1 MSDGPAARP
10 GRGGRRF
17 LVTFA
22 VLALAAGVGVRVWGK
37 LPLPWN
43 MRTSVAAPTPTPS
56 APVAVQ
62 PGGAQSGSAP
72 SPAGPAGPPTAAQQT
87 AERVRAANAAID
99 KMFTAGLDADDLSDL
114 KSRLAAL
121 RADGAPADAERL
133 AVKAQKL
140 IIAEA
145 EANFARGEIQTGVAR
160 YKAAITL
167 HDEAKGREA
176 LAEALRARAMTAL
189 TEGKDALLA
198 VRWARERVALNND
211 ETTHAL
217 LADMLYAAH
226 EYKDSVDEYRIALAG
241 HPDDDSLKRGL
252 ERARK
257 KLGAEKVAARPRAKA
272 RVAEK
277 VAGAEEPAEGDA
289 PEPAK
294 SPPPS
299 ATTETTAD
307 EQK

>member
-1 MSDGPAARP
+1 
-10 GRGGRRF
+10 
-17 LVTFA
+17 
-22 VLALAAGVGVRVWGK
+22 VGVRVWGK

-43 MRTSVAAPTPTPS
+43 MRTSVAAPAPTPS
-56 APVAVQ
+56 APVAAQ
-62 PGGAQSGSAP
+62 PGGAQPGGAQP
-72 SPAGPAGPPTAAQQT
+72 GGTQPGAGQSPAVPAAPPTAAQQA
-87 AERVRAANAAID
+87 AERVRAAKAAIE
-99 KMFTAGLDADDLSDL
+99 KMFTAGLDFDDLSDL

-121 RADGAPADAERL
+121 SADGTPADAEGL

-145 EANFARGEIQTGVAR
+145 EANFEQGEIQTGVAR

-167 HDEAKGREA
+167 HDETKGRDA
-176 LAEALRARAMTAL
+176 LAEVIRTRAMKAL
-189 TEGKDALLA
+189 TEREDPSLA
-198 VRWARERVALNND
+198 VRWAREGVALNNA
-211 ETTHAL
+211 EKTHAL

-257 KLGAEKVAARPRAKA
+257 KLGAEKAAARPRPKA
-272 RVAEK
+272 RVAAK
-277 VAGAEEPAEGDA
+277 VAGAEEPAEGGDVA
-289 PEPAK
+289 EPAK